1 MEAAAIRDQIKTHI
15 STITGIPVGQIADS
29 ASYVEDL
36 GLDSLSMLELSVNL
50 EYTFKIKVPVE
61 RLPELRTI
69 DDSVRIVQ
77 EYMDSARV

>member
-1 MEAAAIRDQIKTHI
+1 MEATAIREQIKSHI

-29 ASYVEDL
+29 ASYVDDL

-50 EYTFKIKVPVE
+50 EYSFKIKLPLE

-77 EYMDSARV
+77 EYTDSASV

>member
-1 MEAAAIRDQIKTHI
+1 MEATAIREQIKTHI

-50 EYTFKIKVPVE
+50 EYSFKIKLPLE

-77 EYMDSARV
+77 EYTDSARV

>member
-1 MEAAAIRDQIKTHI
+1 
-15 STITGIPVGQIADS
+15 
-29 ASYVEDL
+29 
-36 GLDSLSMLELSVNL
+36 VNL
-50 EYTFKIKVPVE
+50 EYTFKINVPVE

>member
-1 MEAAAIRDQIKTHI
+1 MDATAIREQIKTHI
-15 STITGIPVGQIADS
+15 STITGIPAAQIADS

-50 EYTFKIKVPVE
+50 EYTFKIKVPLE

-77 EYMDSARV
+77 EYTDSARV

>member
-1 MEAAAIRDQIKTHI
+1 MEATAIREQIKTHI

-50 EYTFKIKVPVE
+50 EYSFKIKLPVE

-77 EYMDSARV
+77 EYTDSARV

>member
-1 MEAAAIRDQIKTHI
+1 MEATAIREQIKTHI

-29 ASYVEDL
+29 ASYVDDL

-50 EYTFKIKVPVE
+50 EYSFKIKLPLE

-77 EYMDSARV
+77 EYTDSARV

>member
-1 MEAAAIRDQIKTHI
+1 MDATAIRDQIKTHI

-50 EYTFKIKVPVE
+50 EYSFKIKLPLE

-77 EYMDSARV
+77 DYTDPARV

>member
-1 MEAAAIRDQIKTHI
+1 MEATAIREQIKTHI

-29 ASYVEDL
+29 ASYVDDL

-50 EYTFKIKVPVE
+50 EYTFKIKLPLE

-77 EYMDSARV
+77 EYTDSARV

>member
-1 MEAAAIRDQIKTHI
+1 MDAAAIREQIKGHI
-15 STITGIPVGQIADS
+15 STITGIPVSQIGDS
-29 ASYVEDL
+29 ASYDEDL

-69 DDSVRIVQ
+69 DDAVRIVQ
-77 EYMDSARV
+77 EYSGAARV

>member
-1 MEAAAIRDQIKTHI
+1 MEAAAIREQIKTHI

-29 ASYVEDL
+29 ASYVDDL

-50 EYTFKIKVPVE
+50 EYSFKIKLPLE

-77 EYMDSARV
+77 EYTDSAQV

>member
-1 MEAAAIRDQIKTHI
+1 MEATAIREQIKTHI

-29 ASYVEDL
+29 ASYVDDL

-50 EYTFKIKVPVE
+50 EYSFKIKLPLE

-77 EYMDSARV
+77 EYTDSASV